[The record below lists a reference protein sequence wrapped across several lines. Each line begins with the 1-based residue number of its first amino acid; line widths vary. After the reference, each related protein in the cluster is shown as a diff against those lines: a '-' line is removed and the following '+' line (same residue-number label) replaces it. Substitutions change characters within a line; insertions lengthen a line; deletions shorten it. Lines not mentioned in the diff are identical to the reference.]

1 LTDANQLLQMQQ
13 WLDST
18 PEAPPFRMVQ
28 FWHPDWSHGH
38 NYFAATDE
46 SLESVAEGLAYA
58 VHDCNEDRHNGHGR
72 RHSEASANAAYFDAI
87 SQVLG
92 NEDIQAYQ
100 ELRRDMRHYIKWGG
114 HAPDVVF
121 TPSQRDPDK
130 WDVIVKNP
138 ETGSASIYPTLQD
151 LDMPS
156 PREVGAMPNPLGPGF
171 ITRK

>member
-1 LTDANQLLQMQQ
+1 
-13 WLDST
+13 
-18 PEAPPFRMVQ
+18 
-28 FWHPDWSHGH
+28 
-38 NYFAATDE
+38 
-46 SLESVAEGLAYA
+46 
-58 VHDCNEDRHNGHGR
+58 
-72 RHSEASANAAYFDAI
+72 
-87 SQVLG
+87 
-92 NEDIQAYQ
+92 
-100 ELRRDMRHYIKWGG
+100 MRHYIKWGG
-114 HAPDVVF
+114 HAPHVVF